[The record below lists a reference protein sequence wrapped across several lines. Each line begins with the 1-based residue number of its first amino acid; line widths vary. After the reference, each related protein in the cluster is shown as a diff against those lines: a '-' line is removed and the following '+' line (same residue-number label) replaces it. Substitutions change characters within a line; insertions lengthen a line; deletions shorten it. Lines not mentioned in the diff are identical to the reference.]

1 MSMAYDLTDL
11 RLFAAIVATG
21 SITAGA
27 AEAGLA
33 LASASARVIGMEE
46 ALGARLL
53 DRLPRGVRP
62 TPAGHALAHHARLVL
77 QQMER
82 LRGDLRAHA
91 RGGLR
96 GHVRLLSNTAALEE
110 HLPDALADWLAG
122 NPGVSVA
129 LEDRGSREV
138 AQAIA
143 AGHGDVGV
151 LADFADAEGLQTFLF
166 RTDRLVAVLPHRHSL
181 ADAATLGF
189 ADLLDADLIAPPEGS
204 ALGDHLAMRAARLG
218 RVFAPRV
225 RLHGFDAICRMVGR
239 GVGIA
244 VVPETAARRCAATAG
259 LAIRPLADA
268 WAERRLSICVRDL
281 DALPVHARSLVAHLR
296 AAADYSTKSQ

>member
-1 MSMAYDLTDL
+1 MAYDLTDL

-27 AEAGLA
+27 AAAGLA

-77 QQMER
+77 EQMER

-91 RGGLR
+91 RHGLR
-96 GHVRLLSNTAALEE
+96 GHIRLLSNTAALEE
-110 HLPDALADWLAG
+110 HLPDALSDWLVN

-129 LEDRGSREV
+129 LEDRSSADV

-143 AGHGDVGV
+143 AGHGDIGV
-151 LADFADAEGLQTFLF
+151 LADFADAADLQTFLF
-166 RTDRLVAVLPHRHSL
+166 RTDRLVAVLPAGHDL
-181 ADAATLGF
+181 AVATALGF
-189 ADLLDADLIAPPEGS
+189 ADLLDADLVGLPEGS
-204 ALGDHLAMRAARLG
+204 ALGEHLAMRAARLG
-218 RVFAPRV
+218 RRFAPRV
-225 RLHGFDAICRMVGR
+225 RLGGFDAICRMVGR
-239 GVGIA
+239 GVGVA

-259 LAIRPLADA
+259 CVAVPLADA

-281 DALPVHARSLVAHLR
+281 DALPMHARSLVAHLR

>member
-1 MSMAYDLTDL
+1 MAYDLTDL

-27 AEAGLA
+27 AKAGLA

-46 ALGARLL
+46 ALGTRLL

-77 QQMER
+77 EQMER

-96 GHVRLLSNTAALEE
+96 GHIRLLSNTAALEE
-110 HLPDALADWLAG
+110 HLPDALADWLAA
-122 NPGVSVA
+122 NPGVSIA
-129 LEDRGSREV
+129 LEDRGSGEV
-138 AQAIA
+138 AQAIV

-151 LADFADAEGLQTFLF
+151 LADFANVEGLQAFLF
-166 RTDRLVAVLPHRHSL
+166 RTDRLVAILPPDHAL
-181 ADAATLGF
+181 AGAAAVGF
-189 ADLLDADLIAPPEGS
+189 GALLDGDIVAPPEGS

-218 RVFAPRV
+218 RAFAPRL

-244 VVPETAARRCAATAG
+244 VIPETAARRCAATAG
-259 LAIRPLADA
+259 IVARPLAEA
-268 WAERRLSICVRDL
+268 WAERRLSICVRNL
-281 DALPVHARSLVAHLR
+281 DALPAHARSLVAHLR